1 MFHSAHDEDDEIT
14 KDLHIFALRCKIS
27 SQRQNEQNA
36 RRAVM
41 KFLSRLLSTTE
52 KLYRYVP
59 NVNMNERRKKETKL
73 A

>member
-14 KDLHIFALRCKIS
+14 KDLHIFALKCKIS

-52 KLYRYVP
+52 KLYRYVS